1 LDLNGVLNIVLVVC
15 AVVFVVA
22 LVYRMVRAGS
32 ETRDQTEADRQLAGP
47 MEEIRVAPL
56 RGVPARKPVE
66 EGPMGRLFERISTES
81 PDEVRESA
89 KKMLDYAI
97 LRGGA
102 THVRPEIL
110 EKIALQFG
118 LLEVA
123 LRQESWGEDG
133 PRPIPDEEVS
143 EMLRESFRRA
153 ASQARA

>member
-1 LDLNGVLNIVLVVC
+1 MDLNAVLNIVLVVC
-15 AVVFVVA
+15 ATIFVVA

-32 ETRDQTEADRQLAGP
+32 ETGEETQDDLQVLGP
-47 MEEIRVAPL
+47 MEGTRTKPL
-56 RGVPARKPVE
+56 RGVPARKPTE
-66 EGPMGRLFERISTES
+66 EGPVGVLFERITTEN

-89 KKMLDYAI
+89 RKMLDYAI

-110 EKIALQFG
+110 EKIALQFA

-123 LRQESWGEDG
+123 LRQESWGDDG
-133 PRPIPDEEVS
+133 PRPISDEEMS

-153 ASQARA
+153 ASQSPA